1 MSIKEALAG
10 AKEHQRETPTPL
22 VRHIPAPVP
31 MPHDALGPLQGAAE
45 AIREKTQ
52 APFEI
57 AAQSVLAAACLAGQ
71 AHRNVETLGGE
82 RPISLFLITVAASG
96 ERKSTCD
103 ALAMKAVSEFERE
116 LAANYR
122 TERETF
128 ESEAAIFDMAK
139 ADTIKKSKSDRDGA
153 RADLAALGSPPPPP
167 LTPWLTATE
176 PTLEGLTK
184 SLEHGR
190 PSIGLFSDEAGQFLG
205 GHAMNSD
212 NRLKTMTGLSK
223 FWDGAPI
230 NRTRAGDG
238 AVTYYGRRLAAH
250 LMVQPGVADTLLSD
264 PVARDQGLLSRC
276 LIARPISTIGQR
288 LIGEKVAMSQLSQG
302 GLSEFHTRI
311 GDLLRRPMPLVD
323 GTRNELAPPCI
334 TLSEASERLLI
345 SFANAVEREQNA
357 GGRLEHI
364 TGFASKAAEHAVRL
378 AGVLTV
384 YADPEAMEISPEHMK
399 NGIDLADWYL
409 SEAVRL
415 RDAAALSLETTQAE
429 SLRIWLG
436 SKWTEPFIS
445 VRAIVNRGPNSLRE
459 TRLVRKI
466 IPMLEANG
474 WLIREPDGAEVL
486 GEKSRE
492 AWRVVR
498 A

>member
-1 MSIKEALAG
+1 MNVKTAF
-10 AKEHQRETPTPL
+10 AKAEEHRVETPTPL
-22 VRHIPAPVP
+22 VRQIPNPDP
-31 MPHDALGPLQGAAE
+31 MPHDALGPLQGAVE

-57 AAQSVLAAACLAGQ
+57 AAQSVLAATCLAGQ

-82 RPISLFLITVAASG
+82 RPISLFLITVAVSG

-103 ALAMKAVSEFERE
+103 MLAMKPVTDFERE
-116 LAANYR
+116 LAASYR

-128 ESEAAIFDMAK
+128 EGEVAIFDMAK
-139 ADTIKKSKSDRDGA
+139 ADIIRKCKGDRDGA
-153 RADLAALGSPPPPP
+153 RADLAAMGSAPPPP
-167 LTPWLTATE
+167 LTPWMTATE
-176 PTLEGLTK
+176 PTFEGLTK

-190 PSIGLFSDEAGQFLG
+190 PSIGIFSDEAGQFLG
-205 GHAMNSD
+205 GYAMNSD
-212 NRLKTMTGLSK
+212 NRLKTMAGLSK

-238 AVTYYGRRLAAH
+238 AATYYGRRLAAH
-250 LMVQPGVADTLLSD
+250 LMMQPGVADTLLAD
-264 PVARDQGLLSRC
+264 PVARDQGLLSRF
-276 LIARPISTIGQR
+276 LIARPTSTIGAR
-288 LIGEKVAMSQLSQG
+288 LIGEKVAMSQLSQR

-311 GDLLRRPMPLVD
+311 GNLLRLPMPLVE
-323 GTRNELAPPCI
+323 GTRNELVPPC
-334 TLSEASERLLI
+334 LSMSGSSERLLI
-345 SFANAVEREQNA
+345 SFADAVEQEQAA

-384 YADPEAMEISPEHMK
+384 YADAEALEVCAKHMQ
-399 NGIDLADWYL
+399 NGIALADWYL

-415 RDAAALSLETTQAE
+415 RDAATVSLETTQAE
-429 SLRIWLG
+429 MLRGWLV
-436 SKWTEPFIS
+436 STWAEPFVS

-459 TRLVRKI
+459 TKLVRKI
-466 IPMLEANG
+466 VPILVANS
-474 WLIREPDGAEVL
+474 WLIRMPDEVEVL

-498 A
+498 T